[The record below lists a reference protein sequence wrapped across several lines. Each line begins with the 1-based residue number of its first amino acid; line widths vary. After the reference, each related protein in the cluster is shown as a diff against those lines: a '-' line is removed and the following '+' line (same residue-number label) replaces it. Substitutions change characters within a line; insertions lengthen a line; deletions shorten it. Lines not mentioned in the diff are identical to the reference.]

1 MGAIFEKSMY
11 PNSAQEPSRRT
22 IKCVLSLSAGW
33 LLKTACVS
41 AFVCALAQTNGVKAG
56 SFEGAGG
63 ASIFAQAGR
72 TQAVL
77 FTEAEM

>member
-11 PNSAQEPSRRT
+11 PNSAQEPSHRT
-22 IKCVLSLSAGW
+22 IKFILSLSAVW
-33 LLKTACVS
+33 MLKTACVS
-41 AFVCALAQTNGVKAG
+41 AFVCTPAQANDVRADSFDGV
-56 SFEGAGG
+56 GG
-63 ASIFAQAGR
+63 VSIFAQAGR